1 MLPVPRRL
9 TPMSPATENLMDVFP
24 SSDGSRTRGSTWG
37 APSAGG
43 VAKRPAERRRLPS
56 CLPGVRQP
64 AAAGSGRG
72 ARRPP
77 PSHGDV
83 AAGHSPPPRR
93 VFLCYFSQT
102 KSTCTPLCILGEC
115 RLTSFVKS
123 HMERRPTGAP
133 GAGTPPGRRRRRVC
147 RPCLGGLK
155 VRTHCS
161 KNQHEK
167 VRYSLG
173 GGGGR
178 CLPVV
183 PARALFGEA
192 VGSELR
198 DRWSKPAFHPV
209 CISPMVRKS
218 RFYW

>member
-9 TPMSPATENLMDVFP
+9 TPMSPATENLMAVFP

-56 CLPGVRQP
+56 CLPGVRRP

-93 VFLCYFSQT
+93 VFLCDFSVDNW
-102 KSTCTPLCILGEC
+102 TCTPLCTLGEC
-115 RLTSFVKS
+115 TADCPPKGR
-123 HMERRPTGAP
+123 MRRRPTGAP
-133 GAGTPPGRRRRRVC
+133 GAGTPPAGGGGGSVD
-147 RPCLGGLK
+147 PVWGGLK

-173 GGGGR
+173 GGGGC

-183 PARALFGEA
+183 IAPYVAPTS
-192 VGSELR
+192 V
-198 DRWSKPAFHPV
+198 RWRPTHM
-209 CISPMVRKS
+209 IMRL
-218 RFYW
+218 

>member
-1 MLPVPRRL
+1 MPSCLPAWSRQVQGRCGGVAGHGKVLPVPRRL
-9 TPMSPATENLMDVFP
+9 TPMSPATENLMAVFP

-56 CLPGVRQP
+56 CLPGVRRP

-93 VFLCYFSQT
+93 VFLCSFSWY
-102 KSTCTPLCILGEC
+102 KWTCTPLCTLGEC
-115 RLTSFVKS
+115 STVYTTKRPTG
-123 HMERRPTGAP
+123 RRPTGAP

-147 RPCLGGLK
+147 RPCLGGLE
-155 VRTHCS
+155 VAHS
-161 KNQHEK
+161 
-167 VRYSLG
+167 V
-173 GGGGR
+173 
-178 CLPVV
+178 
-183 PARALFGEA
+183 F
-192 VGSELR
+192 
-198 DRWSKPAFHPV
+198 
-209 CISPMVRKS
+209 
-218 RFYW
+218 

>member
-1 MLPVPRRL
+1 MPPCPPACRLQAGRCRGVAGASRGHGKVLPVPRRL
-9 TPMSPATENLMDVFP
+9 TPMSPATENLMAVFP

-56 CLPGVRQP
+56 CLPGVRRP

-93 VFLCYFSQT
+93 VFLCYFSVPN
-102 KSTCTPLCILGEC
+102 STCTPLYTLGEC
-115 RLTSFVKS
+115 WLSWVPKCR
-123 HMERRPTGAP
+123 MERRPTGAP

-147 RPCLGGLK
+147 RPCLGGL
-155 VRTHCS
+155 
-161 KNQHEK
+161 
-167 VRYSLG
+167 G
-173 GGGGR
+173 G
-178 CLPVV
+178 
-183 PARALFGEA
+183 ANTLF
-192 VGSELR
+192 
-198 DRWSKPAFHPV
+198 
-209 CISPMVRKS
+209 
-218 RFYW
+218 